1 MSKNRYISLPG
12 HVVNTY
18 GICSGVLENMT
29 ILFLVLVRYSTE
41 HQPQLF
47 TFWSTVNKDSLTM
60 FVNICFL
67 DDDLSFWSEIESH
80 GSFCINCPGVLD
92 VE

>member
-1 MSKNRYISLPG
+1 MLRSARKYDNSIFGFSKRS
-12 HVVNTY
+12 T
-18 GICSGVLENMT
+18 
-29 ILFLVLVRYSTE
+29 YSTE

-60 FVNICFL
+60 FVSICFL
-67 DDDLSFWSEIESH
+67 DDDLSFWSKIESH